1 MTRNTGFKSILL
13 RTWEEGYGGI
23 FTLGNHPWIV
33 SCCVITLLYS
43 VLAKEIQLQ
52 HKAPVLDI
60 EVSFQNKHKDNF
72 FLKFTS
78 YF

>member
-60 EVSFQNKHKDNF
+60 EVF
-72 FLKFTS
+72 FTELTRY
-78 YF
+78 YFYF